1 MLQAVSQLWL
11 QLSQAVRQ
19 RQMKPRSVS
28 ACVWLF
34 EEKMALLLLKSSVR
48 RCEEARDSLF
58 TLLDCSPN

>member
-1 MLQAVSQLWL
+1 MAPTFSGCKAEANETQKCVC
-11 QLSQAVRQ
+11 
-19 RQMKPRSVS
+19 